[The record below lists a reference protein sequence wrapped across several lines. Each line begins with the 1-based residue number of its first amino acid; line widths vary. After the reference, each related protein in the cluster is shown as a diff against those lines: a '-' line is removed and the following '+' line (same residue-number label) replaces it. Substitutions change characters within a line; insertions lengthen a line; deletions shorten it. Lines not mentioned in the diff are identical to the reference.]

1 MRPVAVRLPI
11 PFFGCGGVRSMRRGG
26 NHSARRNTAAL
37 DVAGAAR
44 CLFCIVGRGLDL
56 RPKGRRCA
64 AVGLRNAP
72 AGADPAA
79 HWFGG
84 RERPPYRAQETGN
97 EPGTPRGTHP
107 CREACMPPLQIRVPR
122 TRTQNVATRQTPA
135 GRMHAAPTDR
145 PGTTYKWVRQAF
157 TADRPACE
165 CGRGFRTGAR
175 MSLAGSRGF
184 QRGPQAPLA
193 VPRASELAAGF
204 SLPFCPVKKEDI
216 RRVKRPN
223 LIDHAEGFASLP
235 KNVITG
241 QTSAAGSRP
250 RPTDHPGTT
259 NKQVKQT
266 ATAGVNAHP
275 AERRGRPVQ
284 WGGRHGRI

>member
-1 MRPVAVRLPI
+1 MPCLVGAACMRPVAVRLTI

-26 NHSARRNTAAL
+26 IDAARRNTAAL

-97 EPGTPRGTHP
+97 EPGTPARRAPLPGGIY
-107 CREACMPPLQIRVPR
+107 MPPLQIRVPR
-122 TRTQNVATRQTPA
+122 TRTRYVSTGQTAT

-145 PGTTYKWVRQAF
+145 PGTAGEWVRKVFAACRPRRGQA
-157 TADRPACE
+157 PAL
-165 CGRGFRTGAR
+165 RTGR
-175 MSLAGSRGF
+175 EW
-184 QRGPQAPLA
+184 QAN
-193 VPRASELAAGF
+193 R
-204 SLPFCPVKKEDI
+204 
-216 RRVKRPN
+216 
-223 LIDHAEGFASLP
+223 
-235 KNVITG
+235 
-241 QTSAAGSRP
+241 
-250 RPTDHPGTT
+250 
-259 NKQVKQT
+259 
-266 ATAGVNAHP
+266 
-275 AERRGRPVQ
+275 
-284 WGGRHGRI
+284 